1 MLIHSPSRLPAVNI
15 ATVRQTVAHVRQK
28 GDMTGRIIQFT
39 KMSGSGNDFVV
50 IDNRSGVLDGLQIA
64 AFTRAVCRH
73 RISVGADGVVILSG
87 PPERDSALAYTWRYV
102 NADGSDGEMCGNGAM
117 CAARFAVRAG
127 IAEPHHRFL
136 TPSGVVEA
144 WAEAANSSTA
154 IAIADPERIEEPVEV
169 SVLGRVLCCARVVVG
184 VPHIVIRVDDADAF
198 AEAESFHA
206 IGRALRLHGAFAPA
220 GTNVNVVSQVNDETW
235 RMRTYERG
243 VEAETLACGTG
254 AVASAIVL
262 GHQGLAQSPTRIRT
276 SSGRDLTVSY
286 DLGDGQA
293 TNVRLAGHA
302 AVIYDGTLTDEAVT
316 E

>member
-1 MLIHSPSRLPAVNI
+1 
-15 ATVRQTVAHVRQK
+15 
-28 GDMTGRIIQFT
+28 MTGISIPFT

-50 IDNRSGVLDGLQIA
+50 VDNRSGILSGLDIP

-73 RISVGADGVVILSG
+73 RVSVGADGVVMLSD
-87 PPERDSALAYTWRYV
+87 PPADDPSLAYTWRYV

-127 IAEPHHRFL
+127 IADAHHRFL
-136 TPSGVVEA
+136 TPSGMVEA
-144 WAEAANSSTA
+144 WADPVNPSAA

-169 SVLGRVLCCARVVVG
+169 SVDGRVICCVRVVVG
-184 VPHIVIRVDDADAF
+184 VPHIVVRVEDADAF
-198 AEAESFHA
+198 ADAGTFRK
-206 IGRALRLHGAFAPA
+206 IGRGLRLHATFAPA
-220 GTNVNVVSQVNDETW
+220 GTNVNVVSRIANGTW

-262 GHQGLAQSPTRIRT
+262 AHQGLSTSPTRIRT
-276 SSGRDLTVSY
+276 SSGRDLAVTY
-286 DLGDGQA
+286 ELADGQA
-293 TNVRLAGHA
+293 TGTRLSGHA
-302 AVIYDGTLTDEAVT
+302 AVIYDGTLTREAFA

>member
-1 MLIHSPSRLPAVNI
+1 
-15 ATVRQTVAHVRQK
+15 
-28 GDMTGRIIQFT
+28 MTGRTIPFT

-50 IDNRSGVLDGLQIA
+50 IDNRSGELDGMDIA

-73 RISVGADGVVILSG
+73 RVSVGADGVVMVSE
-87 PPERDSALAYTWRYV
+87 PPEGDRSLAYTWRYV

-117 CAARFAVRAG
+117 CAARFAVRSG

-144 WAEAANSSTA
+144 WAEAASPSAA
-154 IAIADPERIEEPVEV
+154 IAIADPERIETPIEV
-169 SVLGRVLCCARVVVG
+169 SALGQEVCCVRVVVG
-184 VPHIVIRVDDADAF
+184 VPHIVIQVDDADAF
-198 AEAESFHA
+198 ADGKSFHA

-220 GTNVNVVSQVNDETW
+220 GANVNVVSRVDGEIW

-276 SSGRDLTVSY
+276 SSGGDLTVSY
-286 DLGDGQA
+286 DLGDRRA
-293 TNVRLAGHA
+293 WNVRLAGHA
-302 AVIYDGTLTDEAVT
+302 AVIYDGALTDEAFT

>member
-1 MLIHSPSRLPAVNI
+1 M
-15 ATVRQTVAHVRQK
+15 RQK
-28 GDMTGRIIQFT
+28 GNMTGRSIPFT

-50 IDNRSGVLDGLQIA
+50 IDNRSGVLDQLDMA
-64 AFTRAVCRH
+64 ACTRAVCR
-73 RISVGADGVVILSG
+73 RRVSVGADGVVMLSE
-87 PPERDSALAYTWRYV
+87 PPDGDQSIAYTWRYV

-117 CAARFAVRAG
+117 CAARFAVRTG

-144 WAEAANSSTA
+144 WAEATTSSAA

-169 SVLGRVLCCARVVVG
+169 AALDRRLCCVRVVVG
-184 VPHIVIRVDDADAF
+184 VPHIVIRVEDADAF
-198 AEAESFHA
+198 ADAETFHA
-206 IGRALRLHGAFAPA
+206 IGRALRLHDAFASA
-220 GTNVNVVSQVNDETW
+220 GTNVNVVSRINDESW

-276 SSGRDLTVSY
+276 SSRRDLIVTYELSN
-286 DLGDGQA
+286 GQA

-302 AVIYDGTLTDEAVT
+302 AVIYDGMLTDEAFAG
-316 E
+316 

>member
-1 MLIHSPSRLPAVNI
+1 MA
-15 ATVRQTVAHVRQK
+15 
-28 GDMTGRIIQFT
+28 GRSIQFT

-50 IDNRSGVLDGLQIA
+50 VDNRSGVLDGLNLA
-64 AFTRAVCRH
+64 LFTRAVCRH
-73 RISVGADGVVILSG
+73 RVSVGADGVVIISESPAG
-87 PPERDSALAYTWRYV
+87 DRALAYTWRYV

-144 WAEAANSSTA
+144 WAEAANSSTT
-154 IAIADPERIEEPVEV
+154 IAIADPERIEDPVEV
-169 SVLGRVLCCARVVVG
+169 SVLGRVLCCVRVVVG
-184 VPHIVIRVDDADAF
+184 VPHIVIHVDDADAF
-198 AEAESFHA
+198 ADSESFHA
-206 IGRALRLHGAFAPA
+206 IGRALRLHAAFAPA
-220 GTNVNVVSQVNDETW
+220 GTNVNVVSRIEGKTW

-262 GHQGLAQSPTRIRT
+262 GHQGIAQSPTRIRT

-286 DLGDGQA
+286 DLSSGRA
-293 TNVRLAGHA
+293 TRVRLAGHA
-302 AVIYDGTLTDEAVT
+302 AVIYDGTLTEEAHSQ
-316 E
+316 